1 MATVLVIDMDPST
14 RTLLRTVLRAKG
26 HDVLL
31 TDSGA
36 NGVVLFSRRAPDV
49 TILNPALS
57 AGAGMDVLQQ
67 LRGLRTDAETILFGS
82 ALADRERRMAADL
95 QVHEIVQKEF
105 SLHHLGAALQ
115 AALVRQKGKR
125 HGPPTVCTR

>member
-36 NGVVLFSRRAPDV
+36 NGVCC
-49 TILNPALS
+49 S
-57 AGAGMDVLQQ
+57 A
-67 LRGLRTDAETILFGS
+67 AE
-82 ALADRERRMAADL
+82 RPM
-95 QVHEIVQKEF
+95 
-105 SLHHLGAALQ
+105 
-115 AALVRQKGKR
+115 
-125 HGPPTVCTR
+125 